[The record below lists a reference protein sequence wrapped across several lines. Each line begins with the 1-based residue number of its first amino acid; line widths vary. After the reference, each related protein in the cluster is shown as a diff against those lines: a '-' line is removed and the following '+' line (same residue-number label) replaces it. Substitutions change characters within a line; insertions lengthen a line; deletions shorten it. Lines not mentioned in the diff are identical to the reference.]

1 VDTAKTFRPNT
12 IFLLRRLQQHPEA
25 ARIIAMFPE
34 ASVQIVDRQ
43 RDAVLPRHPS
53 RPTIVAGKRVLMIG
67 EASSFLRH
75 FDGCLG
81 RGVRCASYVKLVPVS
96 NGCPYYCT
104 YCYLAY
110 VYRDYLPFIKMNIN
124 YGKMCDEIWDLTVR
138 TQNAI
143 SFNMGEMLDSLAL
156 DHVSL
161 LTSRLVPLFSRLS
174 KGYLMLLT
182 KSSNVDGLLNL
193 APNSQIVISWSL
205 NTQPMIDMFEA
216 GTASLE
222 ERIHAAQRCQQHGY
236 RVRLRIDPGILYPEW
251 RRDYAELIRKSL
263 AVLEPENI
271 TLGMLRLLPGHF
283 RLARQAY
290 GSRGMRL
297 QNVGLTERASDG
309 KYRYSPEQRIGFYQ
323 LLTDIILAHD
333 SHMPISLCRETPHIW
348 DHLKDRC
355 DPHKCNCL
363 VW

>member
-1 VDTAKTFRPNT
+1 MDTARAFKPNT
-12 IFLLRRLQQHPEA
+12 IFLLRKLQRHPEA
-25 ARIIAMFPE
+25 ARIIEMFPE
-34 ASVQIVDRQ
+34 ARIQIVDRQ
-43 RDAVLPRHPS
+43 RDAVVPRHSS
-53 RPTIVAGKRVLMIG
+53 RPAIIAGKRVLMIG

-81 RGVRCASYVKLVPVS
+81 SGVQCASYVKLVPVS

-104 YCYLAY
+104 YCYLSY
-110 VYRDYLPFIKMNIN
+110 VYRDHLPFIKMNVN
-124 YGKMCDEIWDLTVR
+124 YGKMCDEICDLT
-138 TQNAI
+138 TWAQSTI
-143 SFNMGEMLDSLAL
+143 SFNMGE
-156 DHVSL
+156 
-161 LTSRLVPLFSRLS
+161 
-174 KGYLMLLT
+174 MLLT

-193 APNSQIVISWSL
+193 KPNGQAVVSWSL
-205 NTQPMIDMFEA
+205 NTQPMIDLFEV

-222 ERIHAAQRCQQHGY
+222 ERIHAAKRCQEHGY
-236 RVRLRIDPGILYPEW
+236 RTRLRIDPGILYPDW

-290 GSRGMRL
+290 GNRGERL

-309 KYRYSPEQRIGFYQ
+309 KYRYSPKQRVEFYQ
-323 LLTDIILAHD
+323 LLTDVILAHD
-333 SHMPISLCRETPHIW
+333 RHMSVSLCRETPYIW

-363 VW
+363 IW